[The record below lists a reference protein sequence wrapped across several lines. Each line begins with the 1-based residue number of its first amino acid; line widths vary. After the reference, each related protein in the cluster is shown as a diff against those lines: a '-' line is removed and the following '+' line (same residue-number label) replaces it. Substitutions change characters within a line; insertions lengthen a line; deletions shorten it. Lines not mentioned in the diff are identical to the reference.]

1 MSASVETYPE
11 IREAVAKFCARFPS
25 SYWRALDREMAY
37 PAEFVNA
44 LTEAGWLSILI
55 PEEYGGSGLPLAA
68 AAAVLEEMQRAGC
81 NSGVCHA

>member
-1 MSASVETYPE
+1 MTKESFMSASVEPYPE

-44 LTEAGWLSILI
+44 LT
-55 PEEYGGSGLPLAA
+55 
-68 AAAVLEEMQRAGC
+68 
-81 NSGVCHA
+81 